1 MKVCAVIDTNVIVS
15 ALITKNSQS
24 PPCMVLREVLDGRIT
39 PLFHDDI
46 IDEYAEVLNRPKF
59 HLKAETIQTM
69 INSIIS
75 NGIKVDPKPTG
86 EILVDMDDLI
96 FYEVAMESVIIMLML
111 SREIRNIIP

>member
-75 NGIKVDPKPTG
+75 NGIKVDLWIWMT
-86 EILVDMDDLI
+86 L
-96 FYEVAMESVIIMLML
+96 FFTRSQWRNVIIMLML